1 MTRIQTI
8 MLGAATLLCLASE
21 AQAYTRHPS
30 TAAERAETKALN
42 QEQLNQAQ
50 QQNTNLAMNTNTS
63 ARDAAAGMADNTPPA
78 AAPTTPVQQADA
90 DGVRPPGSGPTSG
103 R

>member
-1 MTRIQTI
+1 MTRIRTI
-8 MLGAATLLCLASE
+8 MLGATALLCLASG

-50 QQNTNLAMNTNTS
+50 QQNTNLAMNIDAS
-63 ARDAAAGMADNTPPA
+63 ARDASAGMADNTPPA